1 MGDPVHPSKPAYEDV
16 ASQGF
21 GSWVSFSIEPK
32 AHHGFQ
38 LVVLIG
44 VSPWANTHLLWMWP
58 DLESVKHRFHICET
72 ISSHGNSGLHQWLF
86 QMAPVQRQLIH

>member
-44 VSPWANTHLLWMWP
+44 CQASLSYLRN
-58 DLESVKHRFHICET
+58 DLEPWKFGSSSVALPNGPCPTAIDSLSQNDVR
-72 ISSHGNSGLHQWLF
+72 
-86 QMAPVQRQLIH
+86 